1 MSCSGARRIGLL
13 WMINGMIIPL
23 ARDPVVESVLQ
34 GDLGALLL
42 HHGDRHLGVHLV
54 HLHGNMERA
63 VSEEDA
69 DVRPVAGDH
78 VEPQLGH
85 SLSPLPPKAA
95 LTVVPQGRVIGT
107 EVDYRVCLAVRVPK
121 V

>member
-1 MSCSGARRIGLL
+1 MV
-13 WMINGMIIPL
+13 NGVIVPV

-42 HHGDRHLGVHLV
+42 HRGDLHLGVHLV

-78 VEPQLGH
+78 VKPELGH
-85 SLSPLPPKAA
+85 PLSPLPPQAA
-95 LTVVPQGRVIGT
+95 LLVAPKGRVIGT